1 MHGQQTAAAAKPLNQ
16 GLAAKT
22 PGNKAPK
29 TPFKVAL
36 NDENVVFRGGKS
48 VLKTNG
54 KGNENLFTGAKKGN
68 ELDKNT
74 FVTPAGKHQDN
85 YPNTQTPKLTEHAGP
100 RTRAPL
106 GAKTTNA
113 KTKAF
118 QTPAPPSIDTASASA
133 KTQPQSRSP
142 RLHRAKVKVLATDDA
157 TRPVPEPEEREI
169 EYMPPRGE
177 PLPDLPDDYW
187 GPEKTFPMFEA
198 KNYTRGMWS
207 TYFNPVDDD
216 GISRLEREDALRD
229 ERIRRETDEVLQ
241 RKCDGMFAKAVAN
254 ITGTAPPPAPVA
266 SRPTT
271 ASSTTS
277 ARAPNKKP
285 TIPKATRQPTTLT
298 SRTAATALRQPS
310 SKPHFSAPTAAA
322 KARVPTSALPLSR
335 KKQPVAA
342 AAPTNP
348 SAMRHTAAT
357 AASRTTLGY
366 ANGRAASSS
375 LRKPL
380 PLGGSEMRDLKRDGK
395 RSTTAPVSAGL
406 ARGGSDAAVGPEKA
420 TTQKSEDEVLVE
432 MLRARGLGHGGEE
445 EVEGDDEDDLLR
457 GSFGAGLLL
466 DVEDEFEGFQLAM
479 PEF

>member
-1 MHGQQTAAAAKPLNQ
+1 MLAVRDQENFVHGQQAAAAAKPLNQ
-16 GLAAKT
+16 GLVAKT

-74 FVTPAGKHQDN
+74 FVTPAG
-85 YPNTQTPKLTEHAGP
+85 P

-157 TRPVPEPEEREI
+157 TKPVPEPEEREI

-198 KNYTRGMWS
+198 KNYMRGIWS

-216 GISRLEREDALRD
+216 GVSQLEREDAVRD
-229 ERIRRETDEVLQ
+229 KRVRRETDETLQ
-241 RKCDGMFAKAVAN
+241 RKCDEMFAEAAAN
-254 ITGTAPPPAPVA
+254 ITGTAPPAAPPVA

-271 ASSTTS
+271 SRSSSSVAT
-277 ARAPNKKP
+277 KKP
-285 TIPKATRQPTTLT
+285 LVPNATTGQPTTLT

-310 SKPHFSAPTAAA
+310 SRPHFSAPTTAA

-380 PLGGSEMRDLKRDGK
+380 PLGGSEMRALKRDGK
-395 RSTTAPVSAGL
+395 RNVTAPVSAGL
-406 ARGGSDAAVGPEKA
+406 ARGGSDAAVGPVKA
-420 TTQKSEDEVLVE
+420 RTQKSEEEVLVE
-432 MLRARGLGHGGEE
+432 MLRARGLGHGEA

-457 GSFGAGLLL
+457 GSSGPGLLL

>member
-1 MHGQQTAAAAKPLNQ
+1 MLAVRDQENFVHGQQTAAAAKPLNQ

-48 VLKTNG
+48 VLKANG
-54 KGNENLFTGAKKGN
+54 KGNENLFTGAKKGT
-68 ELDKNT
+68 EVDKNT
-74 FVTPAGKHQDN
+74 FVTP
-85 YPNTQTPKLTEHAGP
+85 AGP

-118 QTPAPPSIDTASASA
+118 QTPAPPSIDNTSA

-142 RLHRAKVKVLATDDA
+142 RLRRAKVKVLATDDA
-157 TRPVPEPEEREI
+157 EPAPEPEEREI

-187 GPEKTFPMFEA
+187 GPEKAFPMFEG

-207 TYFNPVDDD
+207 TYFNHVDDD
-216 GISRLEREDALRD
+216 GVSRLEREDAVRE
-229 ERIRRETDEVLQ
+229 ERIRKETDETLQ
-241 RKCDGMFAKAVAN
+241 KACDDMFAEAVAN
-254 ITGTAPPPAPVA
+254 ITGTAPAPAPA
-266 SRPTT
+266 TALSRPTT
-271 ASSTTS
+271 ASSNASTGAPA
-277 ARAPNKKP
+277 ARKP
-285 TIPKATRQPTTLT
+285 TAPKATREPTTLA
-298 SRTAATALRQPS
+298 SRTAASALRQPS
-310 SKPHFSAPTAAA
+310 NPSSSRAHFSAPTAAA
-322 KARVPTSALPLSR
+322 KARLPTSFPLSR
-335 KKQPVAA
+335 KKQTTTSTASTP
-342 AAPTNP
+342 APTNP
-348 SAMRHTAAT
+348 SSMRHTAAA

-380 PLGGSEMRDLKRDGK
+380 SSNGTLHGKGEGK
-395 RSTTAPVSAGL
+395 RSVTAPVL
-406 ARGGSDAAVGPEKA
+406 AAPAKA
-420 TTQKSEDEVLVE
+420 TIQRNEEDELVE
-432 MLRARGLGHGGEE
+432 LLRARGIGGGEE
-445 EVEGDDEDDLLR
+445 VEEEGDELLGVG
-457 GSFGAGLLL
+457 GSGPGLLL

-479 PEF
+479 PEI